1 MNIKGVIFDMDGV
14 ILDSEKLYVRFWKE
28 AGRACGYPWEVE
40 HSLAIR
46 SLARPYAIERLKGF
60 FGEDFDYDR
69 VRNMRIELMN
79 AYIAEHG
86 IEPKPHADYILNWL
100 RENGY
105 KIAVA
110 TATPLERTEE
120 YLRRVGLL
128 SYFDKIISAHMVEHG
143 KPAPD
148 IYLRA
153 SKELGLSP
161 EECVAL
167 EDSLNGLRSANSAG
181 CNAVMVPDLDEPNDE
196 AKKLICAVAADLKDV
211 QNVINHINGEMQN
224 V

>member
-1 MNIKGVIFDMDGV
+1 MDGV